1 MVSFITSIKQFGQQG
16 EKTGWTYID
25 IPPDIAEK
33 LKPGSRKSFR
43 VKGKLDAHP
52 VSQVALLPMGDGGFI
67 IPLNADLRKALHK
80 KKGALLKVSFR
91 EDKKAILVSADLLL
105 SFDDAPAAKKKF
117 TELPP
122 SHQIYFSK
130 WIESAKTVQTK
141 ARRIAMT
148 VMAMEKNM
156 TYAEMLRA
164 NQTNPQSVNK

>member
-1 MVSFITSIKQFGQQG
+1 MMNCSRLTSAMTVVTASCSRCIRKDMAGHCNPARPFLTGFARLPRSSTTSSKRNCVWPETMVSFITSIKQFGQQG

-25 IPPDIAEK
+25 IPPDIAER

-91 EDKKAILVSADLLL
+91 EDKKAILVSADL
-105 SFDDAPAAKKKF
+105 
-117 TELPP
+117 
-122 SHQIYFSK
+122 
-130 WIESAKTVQTK
+130 
-141 ARRIAMT
+141 
-148 VMAMEKNM
+148 
-156 TYAEMLRA
+156 
-164 NQTNPQSVNK
+164 